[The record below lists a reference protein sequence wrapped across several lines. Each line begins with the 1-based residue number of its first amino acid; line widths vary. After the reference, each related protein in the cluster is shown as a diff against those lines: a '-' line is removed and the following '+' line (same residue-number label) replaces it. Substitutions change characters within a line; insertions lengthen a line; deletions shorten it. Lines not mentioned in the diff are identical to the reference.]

1 MVFKIRE
8 LKKSIGFQVLDTGIK
23 FFTRVSKAI
32 RFIFKDI
39 FSHIYNRLMIKLN
52 DK

>member
-8 LKKSIGFQVLDTGIK
+8 LKENIGLQVLDTGIK
-23 FFTRVSKAI
+23 KFTHVSEAI
-32 RFIFKDI
+32 RLIFKYI
-39 FSHIYNRLMIKLN
+39 FSQIYNRLMIKLN